1 MGHFLSFL
9 ASLAATDIDS
19 SGCASLDGLNVPQ
32 RARVSLDSLP
42 KLMFPDKNS
51 KPANEMVA
59 TVNLISA
66 KVESRPLNWHG

>member
-1 MGHFLSFL
+1 MGHFLRFL

-19 SGCASLDGLNVPQ
+19 SGCASLDGPNVPQ
-32 RARVSLDSLP
+32 RARVSLGSLP

-51 KPANEMVA
+51 KAANEMVA

-66 KVESRPLNWHG
+66 KVAPRQLN